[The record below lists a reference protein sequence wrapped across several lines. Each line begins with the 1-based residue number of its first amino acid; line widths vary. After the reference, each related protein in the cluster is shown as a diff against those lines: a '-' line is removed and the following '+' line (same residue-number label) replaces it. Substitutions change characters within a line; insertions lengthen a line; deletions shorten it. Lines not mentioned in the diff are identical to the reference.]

1 MTGPR
6 GQMAELLPNTARLP
20 GAQMPE
26 SRGSAELGQPVLLTV
41 NSPVMPFWAC
51 PGTGHR

>member
-1 MTGPR
+1 MESWVIRP
-6 GQMAELLPNTARLP
+6 RLP
-20 GAQMPE
+20 GAQMTG
-26 SRGSAELGQPVLLTV
+26 SRGSAWLVQLVLLTV